1 MQAII
6 LMGPPGSGKGTAA
19 DDIKLAAS
27 LEHIS
32 TGDMLRAAIKA
43 GSPMGL
49 EAKSFMER
57 GALVPD
63 DVIVR
68 LVQERLQAGKADARY
83 MFDGFPR
90 TVRQAELLDELF
102 AKMGGKITHVF
113 DLQVPRSLIIERIGA
128 RRVCR
133 QCGAVYNLR
142 GMNPKVEGICDRC
155 GGEVY
160 QRPDDNEVT
169 VANRLDVYMR
179 ESAPLIE
186 YYAKRKLLVHVDA
199 GDRKETEDQIVR
211 HLGPLA

>member
-19 DDIKLAAS
+19 DDIKQAAS
-27 LEHIS
+27 LDHIS

-68 LVQERLQAGKADARY
+68 LVQERLQAGQADARY

-102 AKMGGKITHVF
+102 SRIGGKITHVF
-113 DLQVPRSLIIERIGA
+113 DLQVSRSLIIERIGA

-142 GMNPKVEGICDRC
+142 GMNPKVEGVCDRC

-160 QRPDDNEVT
+160 QRPDDNETT
-169 VANRLDVYMR
+169 VANRLDVYGR

-186 YYAKRKLLVHVDA
+186 YYAKRNLLVHVDA
-199 GDRKETEDQIVR
+199 GDRKETEDQIMR
-211 HLGPLA
+211 HLGPAA

>member
-19 DDIKLAAS
+19 DDIKLAAH
-27 LEHIS
+27 LEHVS
-32 TGDMLRAAIKA
+32 TGDMLRAAVKA
-43 GSPMGL
+43 GSPIGL
-49 EAKSFMER
+49 EAKTYMDR
-57 GALVPD
+57 GSLVPD

-68 LVQERLQAGKADARY
+68 IVQERLQAGRPDARY

-102 AKMGGKITHVF
+102 ARIGGKITHVF
-113 DLQVPRSLIIERIGA
+113 DLQVSRELIVTRISS

-142 GMNPKVEGICDRC
+142 GMRPKVDGVCDRC
-155 GGEVY
+155 CGEVY
-160 QRPDDNEVT
+160 QRPDDNETT
-169 VANRLDVYMR
+169 VANRLDVYEK

-186 YYAKRKLLVHVDA
+186 YYGKRNLLVHVDA
-199 GDRKETEDQIVR
+199 GDRKETEDQILR
-211 HLGPLA
+211 RLGPAV

>member
-19 DDIKLAAS
+19 DDIKQAAS
-27 LEHIS
+27 LDHIS

-68 LVQERLQAGKADARY
+68 LVQERLQAGQADARY

-102 AKMGGKITHVF
+102 GRIGGKITHVF
-113 DLQVPRSLIIERIGA
+113 DLQVSRSLIIERIGA

-142 GMNPKVEGICDRC
+142 GMNPKVEGVCDRC

-160 QRPDDNEVT
+160 QRPDDNETT
-169 VANRLDVYMR
+169 VANRLDVYGR

-186 YYAKRKLLVHVDA
+186 YYAKRNLLVHVDA
-199 GDRKETEDQIVR
+199 GDRKETEDQIMR
-211 HLGPLA
+211 HLGPAA